1 MSSSQTI
8 TNLLDKL
15 TELQAVFVLAGRAL
29 PFIDEVTQFMKE
41 ISPLLFE
48 IHSSLAETST
58 KMPSASAQLDK
69 VTEATEQATNEI
81 LNLAD
86 GVLMTT
92 SRLKQAYKKYFDQVD
107 VYNTREGEFLAILDD
122 ENADQDEVK
131 QAIAEA
137 KRRHSLAILAT
148 KRFQE
153 EQINASKVINDSISR
168 IMMSLQV
175 QDITAQQLASVR
187 NMVDSVQT
195 ALNNLVN
202 KMGVS
207 DSTFVSSSGLESG
220 NTYDANAS
228 YDWSKDRQNEVDSLI
243 NRYIEDDE
251 EVLGEETG
259 NETSDTEKTESPA
272 PAEMPPFEEPAP
284 EAVDLMFDA
293 LNSKDSP
300 DPDPDPII
308 PEPDQ
313 SDAAVQNTTEQA
325 VISEEPDFTSPISQD
340 DIDSLFG

>member
-92 SRLKQAYKKYFDQVD
+92 SRLKQAYNKYFDQVD
-107 VYNTREGEFLAILDD
+107 VYNAREAEFLALLDD
-122 ENADQDEVK
+122 ENADRDEVK
-131 QAIAEA
+131 KAIAEA
-137 KRRHSLAILAT
+137 KRRHSLAIIAT
-148 KRFQE
+148 KRIQE

-187 NMVDSVQT
+187 NLVESVQT
-195 ALNNLVN
+195 ALNNLVS

-207 DSTFVSSSGLESG
+207 DSSFVSSSGLESG

-228 YDWSKDRQNEVDSLI
+228 YDWSKDRQNEVDTLI
-243 NRYIEDDE
+243 NTYIDDDQE
-251 EVLGEETG
+251 ELGEGTG
-259 NETSDTEKTESPA
+259 NETFDTVKKEPSA
-272 PAEMPPFEEPAP
+272 PAEVPPFEEPTP

-293 LNSKDSP
+293 LNSKDAP
-300 DPDPDPII
+300 DPVPEI
-308 PEPDQ
+308 PEPAP
-313 SDAAVQNTTEQA
+313 SDAAVQNTSEQV

>member
-92 SRLKQAYKKYFDQVD
+92 SKLKQAYTKYFDQVD
-107 VYNTREGEFLAILDD
+107 IYNALEAEFLAIIDD
-122 ENADQDEVK
+122 ENADPNEVK
-131 QAIAEA
+131 LAIAEA
-137 KRRHSLAILAT
+137 RKRHSLAIIAT
-148 KRFQE
+148 KRIQE
-153 EQINASKVINDSISR
+153 EQLNASKVINDSISR

-195 ALNNLVN
+195 ALNNLVT

-207 DSTFVSSSGLESG
+207 DSAFVSPSGLESG

-243 NRYIEDDE
+243 NSYIDDDDNPEQAGDETKHEAVEASTED
-251 EVLGEETG
+251 T
-259 NETSDTEKTESPA
+259 T
-272 PAEMPPFEEPAP
+272 AP
-284 EAVDLMFDA
+284 EAQDESSDSESVDFMFDEI
-293 LNSKDSP
+293 N
-300 DPDPDPII
+300 PI
-308 PEPDQ
+308 E
-313 SDAAVQNTTEQA
+313 TTEPAQEEEPSVA
-325 VISEEPDFTSPISQD
+325 EVQEAPQKPAISEEPDFTSPISQD